1 MGVSTDGVLGALLL
15 ICVRNREA
23 VPPESLQGST
33 LSTTHAVMHSG
44 LAAQLTGTHA
54 EEHVHTGG
62 TAWKRAVLT
71 GAAAKTSSFLLKFIF
86 I

>member
-1 MGVSTDGVLGALLL
+1 MWVSTGGALGALLL

-23 VPPESLQGST
+23 PAPESLQGST
-33 LSTTHAVMHSG
+33 LSTTRAVMQSG

-71 GAAAKTSSFLLKFIF
+71 GAAAKISSFLLKFIF